1 MASFDFVDAA
11 AKSYEFLW
19 RERRYVSRVVIPVIF
34 VKVACLLA
42 VQMMGAEKQ
51 FLLSGLVLIPGF
63 VLEAI
68 FAIGLIRFL
77 LYREPMIIA
86 GSAVPEPEDHPPLA
100 RYMGKMS
107 LSQAW
112 QAGLAM
118 YLLIRIIQV
127 AFSAWVQDYN
137 LLLEDRNFEPEPMA
151 PTFIGAIAMLGLLWG
166 IVWTFR
172 LGWLY
177 IPLAMGIPFTKFLH
191 RIRGLNSSFYMFA
204 TWFLCSLP
212 LLVLYGALANI
223 VTMAFEQ
230 GSGGFIVLDSI
241 VLAFIE
247 VTMVALQVVAM
258 THGITEIMSVGK
270 EETKK

>member
-11 AKSYEFLW
+11 AKGYEFLW

-42 VQMMGAEKQ
+42 VHMMGAEKQ

-118 YLLIRIIQV
+118 YLLIRIVNV
-127 AFSAWVQDYN
+127 AFFGWAEEYKLFLDEQ
-137 LLLEDRNFEPEPMA
+137 NFEPEPMG
-151 PTFIGAIAMLGLLWG
+151 PNILGIIAMLGLLWG

-172 LGWLY
+172 LLWLY

-191 RIRGLNSSFYMFA
+191 RVRGLNSSFYMFA
-204 TWFLCSLP
+204 TWFLCTLP

-223 VTMAFEQ
+223 VMMVFEK

-241 VLAFIE
+241 VLACIE
-247 VTMVALQVVAM
+247 VTMVALQVLAM

-270 EETKK
+270 EEPKK